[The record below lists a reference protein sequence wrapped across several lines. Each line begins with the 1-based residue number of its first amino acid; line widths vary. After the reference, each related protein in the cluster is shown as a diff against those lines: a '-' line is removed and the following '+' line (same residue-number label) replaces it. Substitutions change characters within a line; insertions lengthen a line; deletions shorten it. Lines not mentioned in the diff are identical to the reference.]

1 MNDKQKKYDRVD
13 ITDEVATYSTKQL
26 AELLLW
32 LDKNEYREIYF
43 DGYDAAIYVYRKIA
57 EG

>member
-1 MNDKQKKYDRVD
+1 MNDKQKRHDRVD
-13 ITDEVATYSTKQL
+13 ITDEVSKYSTKQL

-32 LDKNEYREIYF
+32 LDKNEYTEIYF
-43 DGYDAAIYVYRKIA
+43 DGYDATIYVYRKIA

>member
-1 MNDKQKKYDRVD
+1 MIDKKKHDRVD
-13 ITDEVATYSTKQL
+13 ITDEVATYSTKRL
-26 AELLLW
+26 AELLIW
-32 LDKNEYREIYF
+32 LDKNEYIEIYF